1 MLFILIFF
9 IFESKGYFQI
19 CLYADGDRQSTLY
32 DFNIT
37 CILKKKFK
45 KKKRK
50 KQGRRG
56 KWKRSDM
63 IWNVKLLI
71 DIIVMIVF

>member
-1 MLFILIFF
+1 
-9 IFESKGYFQI
+9 
-19 CLYADGDRQSTLY
+19 LYADGDSSLY

-37 CILKKKFK
+37 CILKKKLK

-63 IWNVKLLI
+63 MWNVKLLI